1 MFGLE
6 DMKKIVYG
14 GLVRE
19 KETGAFTFSRMTV
32 KQYGYFTR
40 EEDARFLVRMGCTA
54 GICMDFYTDSGSL
67 EFDYEISGMSDRD
80 IVQLDICQNGVRTGG
95 PAQKPGKD
103 TVGSIHHRI
112 DRDGHRWNRITV
124 WLPYMSS
131 IALKNISLAPGA
143 SLCTLISREGSVKS
157 FYATGIPS
165 PRDMMP
171 FIRPKAM
178 LCAWPAILTGSCGM
192 RA

>member
-80 IVQLDICQNGVRTGG
+80 IVQLISART
-95 PAQKPGKD
+95 ASEQEALHRNRERIQSA
-103 TVGSIHHRI
+103 VSII
-112 DRDGHRWNRITV
+112 G
-124 WLPYMSS
+124 
-131 IALKNISLAPGA
+131 
-143 SLCTLISREGSVKS
+143 
-157 FYATGIPS
+157 
-165 PRDMMP
+165 
-171 FIRPKAM
+171 
-178 LCAWPAILTGSCGM
+178 LTGTATAGT
-192 RA
+192 ALQYGFLI

>member
-112 DRDGHRWNRITV
+112 DRGRPPLEPH
-124 WLPYMSS
+124 YSM
-131 IALKNISLAPGA
+131 A
-143 SLCTLISREGSVKS
+143 SLYEQHS
-157 FYATGIPS
+157 FKKYKP
-165 PRDMMP
+165 
-171 FIRPKAM
+171 
-178 LCAWPAILTGSCGM
+178 CARRFPMHAGGGD
-192 RA
+192 A